1 MVVIRLARGGAKSRP
16 FYHVVVTDSRSRRD
30 GRFIER
36 IGFFNPMAKGE
47 EEYVRL
53 AIERFDY
60 WVGVGVRV
68 SDAVKRLVD
77 VQRQATDS
85 SSKSNESVIVK
96 KPVKARLKKSIK
108 ARQSEKTLV
117 ESVADTKPEKVA
129 SEIASPADKAD
140 DIVTKEV
147 ATGDTVAESK
157 ATQGA
162 SEEVLADRDVQISA
176 DAQITS

>member
-1 MVVIRLARGGAKSRP
+1 
-16 FYHVVVTDSRSRRD
+16 
-30 GRFIER
+30 
-36 IGFFNPMAKGE
+36 MAKGE

-53 AIERFDY
+53 IIERFDY

-108 ARQSEKTLV
+108 ARQSEKALV
-117 ESVADTKPEKVA
+117 VNVEQAKPEKVAEIKPDKINQKVA
-129 SEIASPADKAD
+129 SEIASPAGKAD